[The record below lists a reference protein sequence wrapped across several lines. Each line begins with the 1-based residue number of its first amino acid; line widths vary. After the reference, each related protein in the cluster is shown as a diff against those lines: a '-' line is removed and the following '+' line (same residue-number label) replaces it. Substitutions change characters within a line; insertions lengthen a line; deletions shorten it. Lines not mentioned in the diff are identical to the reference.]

1 MHNLDE
7 LLIRGV
13 FDRMA
18 RKKPS
23 LAKYLIAD
31 EDEGEA
37 VDVRVLGDQ
46 VIRHLPWPVGV
57 ELRRLFSGA
66 MRELDRGRLDQIF
79 KTIERTMQF
88 LGFLLLSQLQE
99 ETLKAG
105 LTIPKSFAGEF
116 ARRFDVLTMGNIAWL
131 IRSIG
136 NLFNQFKIEP
146 FLPETAGILNNTFYQ
161 TLDFWAPERN
171 EIGHYQFN
179 LTQEEIE
186 KRCVEYEERLGG
198 ILSALAFLCQY
209 RLVTVREIH
218 VIKPKREE
226 PRFGHTVDLLNSAD
240 SDFVSKEE
248 IHEFFTDSHCV
259 LLMKDFKK
267 PREFLNLS
275 PLVIDTRAE
284 VLDAREK
291 FALKKDIF
299 LYTKYHNG
307 RLFYAGTEV
316 TEKVDLSTLSA
327 YPRLVTELEEI
338 RRVLG
343 GAP

>member
-18 RKKPS
+18 QKKPS
-23 LAKYLIAD
+23 LAKYLIVD
-31 EDEGEA
+31 EDEGET

-46 VIRHLPWPVGV
+46 IIRHLPWPVGV

-88 LGFLLLSQLQE
+88 LGFLMLCQLQE

-105 LTIPKSFAGEF
+105 LAIPKSFAGEF

-131 IRSIG
+131 IRSVG
-136 NLFNQFKIEP
+136 NLFNQFKMEP
-146 FLPETAGILNNTFYQ
+146 FLPEMAGILNNNFYQ

-186 KRCVEYEERLGG
+186 RRCVEYEERLGG

-240 SDFVSKEE
+240 SDFVSREE
-248 IHEFFTDSHCV
+248 VHEFFTDSHSV

-267 PREFLNLS
+267 PHEFLNLS

-299 LYTKYHNG
+299 LYTKYYNG

-327 YPRLVTELEEI
+327 YPRLVTELKEI